1 MKEEINATELAE
13 KIMAEVSQYSLEQ
26 QNELL
31 ETVVR
36 KMSSGRDREAL
47 ELEHKAILIRN
58 ASHDLKNR
66 LSLLNHNKNQPS

>member
-1 MKEEINATELAE
+1 MEEEAKALELAE
-13 KIMAEVSQYSLEQ
+13 KIISEVAQYSLEK

-36 KMSSGRDREAL
+36 KLSTGRDREAL
-47 ELEHKAILIRN
+47 ELEHKAMLIRN

-66 LSLLNHNKNQPS
+66 LSILNHNK

>member
-1 MKEEINATELAE
+1 MEEEAKAMELAD
-13 KIMAEVSQYSLEQ
+13 KIMTEVSQYSLEK

-36 KMSSGRDREAL
+36 KLSSGRDREAL
-47 ELEHKAILIRN
+47 ELEHKAMLIRN

-66 LSLLNHNKNQPS
+66 LSILNHNK

>member
-1 MKEEINATELAE
+1 MKEEINAMELAD
-13 KIMAEVSQYSLEQ
+13 KIMAEVAQYSLEQ

-36 KMSSGRDREAL
+36 KMATGRDREAL
-47 ELEHKAILIRN
+47 ELEQKAMQIRN

-66 LSLLNHNKNQPS
+66 LSLLHHNK

>member
-1 MKEEINATELAE
+1 MEEEAKAMELAE
-13 KIMAEVSQYSLEQ
+13 KIMAEVSQYSLEK

-36 KMSSGRDREAL
+36 KLSTGRDREAL
-47 ELEHKAILIRN
+47 ELEHKAMLIRN

-66 LSLLNHNKNQPS
+66 LSILNHNK